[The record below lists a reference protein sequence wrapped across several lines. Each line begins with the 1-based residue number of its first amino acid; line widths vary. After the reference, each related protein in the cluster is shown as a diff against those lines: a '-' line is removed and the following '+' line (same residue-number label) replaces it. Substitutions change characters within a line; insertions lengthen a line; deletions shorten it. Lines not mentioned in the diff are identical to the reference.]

1 MSIFTKSNRIISL
14 LMALVMLLGAFSV
27 VAVSAADAL
36 NDSSSDVISDGVYRI
51 KNKATNKY
59 IDTYDFYYDANGT
72 AYLDYATGMNGQ
84 DFRVERSE
92 NGSYMIFALTEKVV
106 CALGYGNG
114 SFICK
119 EKKIDDSVNFIIVPL
134 TNGEYKI
141 SSASGDSDTM
151 VLTASDKR
159 SDYGHQLLS
168 LLQDKNSDTQ
178 KWEFIK
184 VKPTNITL
192 SEYSTTVKPYTVGT
206 LTATVAPLYI
216 TDEVTWKSS
225 DESIVM
231 VDSDGSYC
239 ALKEGIATVTATCAG
254 VSVSCKINVTSVIAH
269 SWFSQHNMY
278 NGGWDA
284 LSLKG
289 VYFYAGGRYKPFMI
303 DQYNSNYDWMDEG
316 CLVCCIAMLLRNM
329 GATLDGAYDIRTG
342 KTGSLQADPYTVA
355 LANAGSKGATS
366 SNKTVYGNPIYVASN
381 RIAEA
386 FKLKGKSFEVNTT
399 YYVTKKAIKEALDRH
414 PEGVIVGFKKWNSS
428 HYLLFTKCV
437 NPQEKNPNN
446 YQFIVCDPASY
457 TGKDGDHVLF
467 EKSYSYLTIGYR
479 YSHAVAIE
487 EWSLKK

>member
-92 NGSYMIFALTEKVV
+92 NGSYTIFALTEKVV

-168 LLQDKNSDTQ
+168 LSQDKNSDTQ

-231 VDSDGSYC
+231 VDS
-239 ALKEGIATVTATCAG
+239 V
-254 VSVSCKINVTSVIAH
+254 
-269 SWFSQHNMY
+269 
-278 NGGWDA
+278 
-284 LSLKG
+284 
-289 VYFYAGGRYKPFMI
+289 
-303 DQYNSNYDWMDEG
+303 
-316 CLVCCIAMLLRNM
+316 
-329 GATLDGAYDIRTG
+329 
-342 KTGSLQADPYTVA
+342 
-355 LANAGSKGATS
+355 
-366 SNKTVYGNPIYVASN
+366 
-381 RIAEA
+381 
-386 FKLKGKSFEVNTT
+386 
-399 YYVTKKAIKEALDRH
+399 
-414 PEGVIVGFKKWNSS
+414 
-428 HYLLFTKCV
+428 
-437 NPQEKNPNN
+437 
-446 YQFIVCDPASY
+446 
-457 TGKDGDHVLF
+457 VL
-467 EKSYSYLTIGYR
+467 I
-479 YSHAVAIE
+479 
-487 EWSLKK
+487 